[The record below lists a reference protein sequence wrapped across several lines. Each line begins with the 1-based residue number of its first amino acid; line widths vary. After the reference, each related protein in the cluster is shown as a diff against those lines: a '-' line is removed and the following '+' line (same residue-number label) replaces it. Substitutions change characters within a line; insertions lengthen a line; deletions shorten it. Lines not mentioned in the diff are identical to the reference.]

1 MYFDI
6 LSKKL
11 FVFNETQKLAKLIEN
26 VSVLYQLTPPG
37 QRDSH
42 WLKSLRADS
51 HWSTQRGN
59 IITTSQV
66 IFNC

>member
-42 WLKSLRADS
+42 WLKSLRADLS
-51 HWSTQRGN
+51 LVHTKR
-59 IITTSQV
+59 
-66 IFNC
+66 